1 MPTALVYDAFAAK
14 VTGVKMSD
22 YVQSV
27 DVATDAALQTADLLP
42 GMDAIQF
49 PTTTPAVLGL
59 LWLSRV
65 DLPGV
70 ELPDDSLWQMHEE
83 GLMTVDDYDR
93 IVEMG
98 YGPWVGSFIGQHL
111 SHLVPGA
118 MALGA
123 GTPRAI
129 GEFLS
134 RGIVVFSPAA
144 TTIPYEHLLRRS
156 LDEGVHPRPA
166 PRARQGRG
174 GHASLSAGAQAH
186 RARDGHDAAPHGDV
200 GGRLALGQ
208 RVPLAQALGPF
219 RLAVRGRDG
228 PRRRRRGGHPVL
240 HFDANWDRDLER
252 FKELPAATCVLALD
266 SMTDIFKAKE
276 ILGDHMCLLGDV
288 PPRMLTL
295 GTP

>member
-1 MPTALVYDAFAAK
+1 
-14 VTGVKMSD
+14 
-22 YVQSV
+22 
-27 DVATDAALQTADLLP
+27 
-42 GMDAIQF
+42 MDAVHF
-49 PTTTPAVLGL
+49 PTMTPAVLGF

-129 GEFLS
+129 GEFLA

-144 TTIPYEHLLRRS
+144 
-156 LDEGVHPRPA
+156 
-166 PRARQGRG
+166 
-174 GHASLSAGAQAH
+174 
-186 RARDGHDAAPHGDV
+186 
-200 GGRLALGQ
+200 
-208 RVPLAQALGPF
+208 
-219 RLAVRGRDG
+219 
-228 PRRRRRGGHPVL
+228 
-240 HFDANWDRDLER
+240 
-252 FKELPAATCVLALD
+252 
-266 SMTDIFKAKE
+266 
-276 ILGDHMCLLGDV
+276 
-288 PPRMLTL
+288 
-295 GTP
+295 